1 MYEHV
6 CWRYQVEAQRD
17 EDARAQYDAATLRR
31 RVLSV
36 AHEEA
41 EALWQTHVAE
51 EDAAADAASNSNADD
66 RVVVGALANRRAR
79 EASEATVKS
88 TASIH
93 A

>member
-17 EDARAQYDAATLRR
+17 EDARAQYDAAALRK
-31 RVLSV
+31 RVLSI

-51 EDAAADAASNSNADD
+51 EDAAADAASTSNAD
-66 RVVVGALANRRAR
+66 RVVVGALASRRAR